1 MNKKW
6 CATGCNHCLHKNA
19 KALPARHLDAGLC
32 KLLHFPRHLMKS
44 TAIVCTIVIASM
56 GFSTLAQADGRG
68 RHGPDD
74 ERWSQQDRA
83 RHDNGR
89 GHNNHDERRDER
101 YDNRH
106 DDRRDTRSYK
116 RWDGHPGYYGARGP
130 DFRRG
135 GYLPHEYRRPIYV
148 VNNYYGHHLP
158 APRRGHQWVQVGAD
172 YVLIAVATGII
183 AQIIL
188 NQ

>member
-1 MNKKW
+1 
-6 CATGCNHCLHKNA
+6 
-19 KALPARHLDAGLC
+19 
-32 KLLHFPRHLMKS
+32 MKS
-44 TAIVCTIVIASM
+44 TAIVCTIVIASL
-56 GFSTLAQADGRG
+56 GVGTLAQAQDHG

-74 ERWSQQDRA
+74 ERWSQQDRG

-89 GHNNHDERRDER
+89 GNDRNDDRHEDRREGR
-101 YDNRH
+101 WDNRW
-106 DDRRDTRSYK
+106 DN

-135 GYLPHEYRRPIYV
+135 GHIPYEYRRPIYV
-148 VNNYYGHHLP
+148 VNNYYGHRLP
-158 APRRGHQWVQVGAD
+158 VPPRGHQWVQVGAD
-172 YVLIAVATGII
+172 YVLIAMATGII

>member
-1 MNKKW
+1 
-6 CATGCNHCLHKNA
+6 
-19 KALPARHLDAGLC
+19 
-32 KLLHFPRHLMKS
+32 MKS

-56 GFSTLAQADGRG
+56 GFSTLAQAEGRG

-74 ERWSQQDRA
+74 ERWSQQNQG

-89 GHNNHDERRDER
+89 GHDRNDSRDERRDDR
-101 YDNRH
+101 HDNRH
-106 DDRRDTRSYK
+106 ENHRDGRRDH

-135 GYLPHEYRRPIYV
+135 GYMPHEYRRPIYV

-158 APRRGHQWVQVGAD
+158 APRRGHQWVQVGGD
-172 YVLIAVATGII
+172 YVLIAIATGII

-188 NQ
+188 SQ

>member
-1 MNKKW
+1 MPW
-6 CATGCNHCLHKNA
+6 TGR
-19 KALPARHLDAGLC
+19 ARHPAPLGTRVSRADFGRNPVDDIPRRAAGLAAR
-32 KLLHFPRHLMKS
+32 PDSPWSRTWS
-44 TAIVCTIVIASM
+44 SIRPA
-56 GFSTLAQADGRG
+56 LALRS
-68 RHGPDD
+68 RFFH
-74 ERWSQQDRA
+74 

-89 GHNNHDERRDER
+89 GRNDDRDDRRDER

-106 DDRRDTRSYK
+106 DERRDNRGYS

-135 GYLPHEYRRPIYV
+135 GYLPYEYRRPIYV

-172 YVLIAVATGII
+172 YVLIAIATGVI

-188 NQ
+188 SQ

>member
-1 MNKKW
+1 
-6 CATGCNHCLHKNA
+6 
-19 KALPARHLDAGLC
+19 
-32 KLLHFPRHLMKS
+32 MKS

-56 GFSTLAQADGRG
+56 GLGSLAQAQDRG
-68 RHGPDD
+68 RHGPGD
-74 ERWSQQDRA
+74 ERWSQQDRG

-89 GHNNHDERRDER
+89 GHDHNDARDGRRDDR

-106 DDRRDTRSYK
+106 ED

-135 GYLPHEYRRPIYV
+135 GYLPQEYRRPIYV

-158 APRRGHQWVQVGAD
+158 PPRRGHQWVQVGAD
-172 YVLIAVATGII
+172 YVLIAIATGVI

-188 NQ
+188 SQ

>member
-1 MNKKW
+1 
-6 CATGCNHCLHKNA
+6 
-19 KALPARHLDAGLC
+19 
-32 KLLHFPRHLMKS
+32 MKS

-56 GFSTLAQADGRG
+56 GVGTLAQAQDRG

-74 ERWSQQDRA
+74 ERWSQQDRG

-89 GHNNHDERRDER
+89 GHDRNDAHDDRRDDR

-106 DDRRDTRSYK
+106 DDRRDGRGDK

-158 APRRGHQWVQVGAD
+158 PPRRGHQWVQVGAD

-188 NQ
+188 NP

>member
-1 MNKKW
+1 
-6 CATGCNHCLHKNA
+6 
-19 KALPARHLDAGLC
+19 
-32 KLLHFPRHLMKS
+32 MKS

-56 GFSTLAQADGRG
+56 GFSTLAQAEGRG
-68 RHGPDD
+68 RHRQDD
-74 ERWSQQDRA
+74 DRWSQQDRG

-89 GHNNHDERRDER
+89 RDDRYDHRHDERRD
-101 YDNRH
+101 
-106 DDRRDTRSYK
+106 TRGYS

-158 APRRGHQWVQVGAD
+158 PPRRGHQWVQVGAD
-172 YVLIAVATGII
+172 YVLIAIATGVI

-188 NQ
+188 SQ

>member
-1 MNKKW
+1 MADTW
-6 CATGCNHCLHKNA
+6 EGDYASSFTSVGYC
-19 KALPARHLDAGLC
+19 
-32 KLLHFPRHLMKS
+32 MKS

-56 GFSTLAQADGRG
+56 GFGTLAQAEGRG

-74 ERWSQQDRA
+74 ERWSQQDRG

-89 GHNNHDERRDER
+89 SNDRD
-101 YDNRH
+101 DRH
-106 DDRRDTRSYK
+106 DDRRDGRWDNH
-116 RWDGHPGYYGARGP
+116 WDGHPGGYYGARGP

-135 GYLPHEYRRPIYV
+135 GPLPYEYRRPVYV

-158 APRRGHQWVQVGAD
+158 SPPRGHQWVQVGAD
-172 YVLIAVATGII
+172 YVLIAIATGII

>member
-1 MNKKW
+1 
-6 CATGCNHCLHKNA
+6 
-19 KALPARHLDAGLC
+19 
-32 KLLHFPRHLMKS
+32 MKS

-56 GFSTLAQADGRG
+56 GFSTLAQAEGRG

-74 ERWSQQDRA
+74 EHRSQQNQG
-83 RHDNGR
+83 RHDKGR
-89 GHNNHDERRDER
+89 GHDRNDSRDDRRDDR
-101 YDNRH
+101 YDHRH
-106 DDRRDTRSYK
+106 DDRRDSRGNK
-116 RWDGHPGYYGARGP
+116 HWDGHPGYYGARGP

-135 GYLPHEYRRPIYV
+135 GYMPHEYRRPIYV

-158 APRRGHQWVQVGAD
+158 PPSRGHQWVQVGAD
-172 YVLIAVATGII
+172 YVLIAIATGII

>member
-56 GFSTLAQADGRG
+56 GLGSLAQ
-68 RHGPDD
+68 PDD

-89 GHNNHDERRDER
+89 GHNNHDEQRDER

-106 DDRRDTRSYK
+106 DDRRDTRGYK

>member
-1 MNKKW
+1 
-6 CATGCNHCLHKNA
+6 
-19 KALPARHLDAGLC
+19 
-32 KLLHFPRHLMKS
+32 MKS

-56 GFSTLAQADGRG
+56 GFSTLAQAEGRG
-68 RHGPDD
+68 RHGQDGD
-74 ERWSQQDRA
+74 RWSQQDRG

-89 GHNNHDERRDER
+89 RDDR
-101 YDNRH
+101 YDHRH
-106 DDRRDTRSYK
+106 DDRHHDHRGQS

-158 APRRGHQWVQVGAD
+158 PPRRGHQWVQVGAD
-172 YVLIAVATGII
+172 YVLIAIATGVI

>member
-1 MNKKW
+1 
-6 CATGCNHCLHKNA
+6 
-19 KALPARHLDAGLC
+19 
-32 KLLHFPRHLMKS
+32 MKS

-56 GFSTLAQADGRG
+56 GFGTLAQAEGRG
-68 RHGPDD
+68 GHGPDD
-74 ERWSQQDRA
+74 ERWSQQDRG

-89 GHNNHDERRDER
+89 GNDRNDNRGERRDER
-101 YDNRH
+101 YDNRSDNRQDERH
-106 DDRRDTRSYK
+106 DGRRDN

-158 APRRGHQWVQVGAD
+158 PPSRGHQWVQVGAD
-172 YVLIAVATGII
+172 YVLIAIATGVI

>member
-1 MNKKW
+1 
-6 CATGCNHCLHKNA
+6 
-19 KALPARHLDAGLC
+19 
-32 KLLHFPRHLMKS
+32 MKS

-56 GFSTLAQADGRG
+56 GFSTLAQAEGRG
-68 RHGPDD
+68 RHGQDD
-74 ERWSQQDRA
+74 DRWSQQDRG

-89 GHNNHDERRDER
+89 RDDR
-101 YDNRH
+101 YDHRH
-106 DDRRDTRSYK
+106 DDRHHDHRGQS

-158 APRRGHQWVQVGAD
+158 PPRRGHQWVQVGAD
-172 YVLIAVATGII
+172 YVLIAIATGVI

-188 NQ
+188 SH

>member
-1 MNKKW
+1 
-6 CATGCNHCLHKNA
+6 
-19 KALPARHLDAGLC
+19 
-32 KLLHFPRHLMKS
+32 MKS

-56 GFSTLAQADGRG
+56 GFGTLAQAEGRG

-74 ERWSQQDRA
+74 DRWSQQDRG

-89 GHNNHDERRDER
+89 GNERRD
-101 YDNRH
+101 DRH
-106 DDRRDTRSYK
+106 DDRRDDRRDDRHDDHRDGRWDH

-135 GYLPHEYRRPIYV
+135 GYLPHEYRRPVYV

-158 APRRGHQWVQVGAD
+158 PPARGHQWVQVGAD
-172 YVLIAVATGII
+172 YVLIAIATGII

>member
-1 MNKKW
+1 
-6 CATGCNHCLHKNA
+6 
-19 KALPARHLDAGLC
+19 
-32 KLLHFPRHLMKS
+32 MKS

-56 GFSTLAQADGRG
+56 GFSTLAQAEGRG

-74 ERWSQQDRA
+74 ERWSQQNRG

-89 GHNNHDERRDER
+89 GHDRNDSRDERRDDR
-101 YDNRH
+101 HDNRH
-106 DDRRDTRSYK
+106 ENHRDGRRDH

-135 GYLPHEYRRPIYV
+135 GYMPHEYRRPIYV

-158 APRRGHQWVQVGAD
+158 APRRGHQWVQVGGD
-172 YVLIAVATGII
+172 YVLIAIATGII

-188 NQ
+188 SQ

>member
-1 MNKKW
+1 
-6 CATGCNHCLHKNA
+6 
-19 KALPARHLDAGLC
+19 
-32 KLLHFPRHLMKS
+32 MKS

-56 GFSTLAQADGRG
+56 GFGTLAQAEGRG

-74 ERWSQQDRA
+74 ERWSQQDRG

-89 GHNNHDERRDER
+89 GHGRNDDRREDR

-106 DDRRDTRSYK
+106 DERRDTRGYS

-135 GYLPHEYRRPIYV
+135 GHLPHEYRRPIYV

-158 APRRGHQWVQVGAD
+158 APRLPRHRSAQGPAQQVHRHHHERAD
-172 YVLIAVATGII
+172 RL
-183 AQIIL
+183 
-188 NQ
+188 